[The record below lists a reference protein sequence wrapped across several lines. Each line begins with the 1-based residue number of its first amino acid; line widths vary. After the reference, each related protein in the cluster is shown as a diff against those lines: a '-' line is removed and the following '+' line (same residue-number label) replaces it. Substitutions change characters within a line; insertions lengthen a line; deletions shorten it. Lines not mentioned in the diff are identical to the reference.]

1 MRLSETSTPLRLV
14 SDLKWFSLVLWREE
28 KVREEEVR
36 DICELQCGEWTMS
49 EGMKADLSRS
59 EKFKN
64 ALSALYVWFLR
75 PFLVHL
81 LMLLC

>member
-14 SDLKWFSLVLWREE
+14 SDLKWFSLVLW
-28 KVREEEVR
+28 REEEVR

-64 ALSALYVWFLR
+64 ALSMLYAWFLR
-75 PFLVHL
+75 LFLVHL